1 MAKPTWASS
10 VARSQPY
17 LLQQPAACPPTFA
30 ALQQR
35 QEFLESTYH
44 KNIRLHQGKCQ
55 EQAEAHNS
63 MHKRLGEAMKKVDE
77 AALKAADAEAKVDR
91 LEAQA
96 IMERI
101 DADAKVERLE
111 AQVKEL
117 QKQLLQSLV
126 RRRSGASSLFSRDPV

>member
-1 MAKPTWASS
+1 M
-10 VARSQPY
+10 
-17 LLQQPAACPPTFA
+17 
-30 ALQQR
+30 
-35 QEFLESTYH
+35 ESTYH
-44 KNIRLHQGKCQ
+44 KNIRRHQGKCQ
-55 EQAEAHNS
+55 EQAEAHDS

-77 AALKAADAEAKVDR
+77 AALTAADAEAKVDK

-117 QKQLLQSLV
+117 QKQL
-126 RRRSGASSLFSRDPV
+126 RRFSRALCGAAVEHLPCSPGSLSDTN